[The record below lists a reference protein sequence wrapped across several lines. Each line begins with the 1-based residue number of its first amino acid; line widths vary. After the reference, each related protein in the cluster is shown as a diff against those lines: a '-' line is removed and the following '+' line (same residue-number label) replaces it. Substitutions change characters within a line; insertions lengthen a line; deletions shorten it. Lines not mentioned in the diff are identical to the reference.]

1 MVRVLCIQTKPVIGD
16 KGFNINYI
24 EQQLIKVNEKIDLVV
39 LPEFFSTG
47 ISHEVFVNEPE
58 DSNGGE
64 TILEISRLALKYDT
78 NIVAG
83 TVIEKDN
90 NKLYN
95 TAFIIDRKGKV
106 LDKYRKIHLFDY
118 MGGSEGTR
126 ITPGNR
132 LVIAELDFGKIG
144 LGICYDIRYPLH
156 YKKLAQLEADI
167 IVLPTAWI
175 ISGDK
180 YLNTLEGEQDMW
192 IALNRVRAY
201 DNMVYTVS
209 CNQTGLIN
217 ENIGAIGNSMIV
229 SPLGEVIVNA
239 GNEEGFIAAELDL
252 SIIKNLRASYPISTI
267 D

>member
-1 MVRVLCIQTKPVIGD
+1 
-16 KGFNINYI
+16 
-24 EQQLIKVNEKIDLVV
+24 
-39 LPEFFSTG
+39 
-47 ISHEVFVNEPE
+47 
-58 DSNGGE
+58 
-64 TILEISRLALKYDT
+64 
-78 NIVAG
+78 
-83 TVIEKDN
+83 
-90 NKLYN
+90 
-95 TAFIIDRKGKV
+95 
-106 LDKYRKIHLFDY
+106 

-156 YKKLAQLEADI
+156 YKKLAQCETDI
-167 IVLPTAWI
+167 IILPTAWI